1 MLNKALKVME
11 RNADEVETTILKG
24 MQWVLRFIL
33 ISFMILSVPMF
44 LYLMWMIPSL

>member
-1 MLNKALKVME
+1 ME
-11 RNADEVETTILKG
+11 RNADEVETTIQKG